1 MMNRIESA
9 AVSLEPGVPSGSTI
23 ALRADRPR
31 LCFVGPMLGVNPGWV
46 TTQGEILAG
55 LLAGAGYPVRATSPI
70 PARLPRLADT
80 LRSLILWRNEIDVVI
95 QQVFSGAAFGVTDAA
110 SALARALRLPQIFVL
125 HGGALP
131 KFVARRGGWVGRVM
145 GRAAAIVAPSGYLA
159 HVFGAFPELSP
170 RIRVIPNILAIQ
182 EYTYR
187 HRPVVGPK
195 LLWMRTFHPVY
206 HPEMA
211 IDALA
216 ELRRTHPSATLT
228 MAGQEKGSLTAAR
241 ERVQAYGLI
250 DAVRF
255 PGFLGP
261 AEKAREFG
269 SHDIFLNT
277 NRVDNMPVSVLEAS
291 AFGLPV
297 VATAVGGI
305 PFLLEEGVTGLLVSG
320 GDARAMAGAARRLLD
335 ERGLAARLSANGRAL
350 AESCGWEAV
359 KPGWEAL
366 VREVAGA

>member
-1 MMNRIESA
+1 MMRDVEPA
-9 AVSLEPGVPSGSTI
+9 AVGLEPGIPSGSTI
-23 ALRADRPR
+23 APRADRPR

-55 LLAGAGYPVRATSPI
+55 LLAGDGYPVRATSPI

-80 LRSLILWRNEIDVVI
+80 LRSLIIWRDEIDVVI
-95 QQVFSGAAFGVTDAA
+95 HQVFSGAAFAVTDAA

-131 KFVARRGGWVGRVM
+131 EFVARREGWVGRVM

-182 EYTYR
+182 EYAYR
-187 HRPVVGPK
+187 HRPVVEPR

-211 IDALA
+211 VDALA
-216 ELRRTHPSATLT
+216 ELRRTHPTATLT
-228 MAGQEKGSLTAAR
+228 MAGQEKGSLDAVH
-241 ERVQAYGLI
+241 ERVRARDLAT
-250 DAVRF
+250 AVRF

-261 AEKAREFG
+261 EAKAREFAR
-269 SHDIFLNT
+269 HDIFLNA
-277 NRVDNMPVSVLEAS
+277 NRVDNMPVSVLEAA

-305 PFLLEEGVTGLLVSG
+305 PYLLEDGVTGLLVPN

-359 KPGWEAL
+359 KPEWEAL
-366 VREVAGA
+366 FREVAGA